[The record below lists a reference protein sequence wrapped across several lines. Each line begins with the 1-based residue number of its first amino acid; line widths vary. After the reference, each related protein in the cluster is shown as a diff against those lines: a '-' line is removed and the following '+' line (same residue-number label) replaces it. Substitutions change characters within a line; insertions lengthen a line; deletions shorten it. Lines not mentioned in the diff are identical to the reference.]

1 MVGGQRATIRWL
13 ARATDHRPLTTG
25 ASATRVESNLAFS
38 GETDPM
44 MPSTR
49 TTLGWLLLVF
59 GALVFICGVCS
70 VSAPTLVGP
79 SLGGGSN
86 DGGGWFGDSS
96 NSGGWGSDSGSDSGS
111 WDSGGWD
118 SGGSDSGSW
127 DFGGSDSGSWDS
139 GGFDSGGWDSGGSDS
154 GSW

>member
-1 MVGGQRATIRWL
+1 MT
-13 ARATDHRPLTTG
+13 
-25 ASATRVESNLAFS
+25 S
-38 GETDPM
+38 G
-44 MPSTR
+44 R

-70 VSAPTLVGP
+70 MSTPMLVGP
-79 SLGGGSN
+79 TLGGGTG
-86 DGGGWFGDSS
+86 DGGSWFSDGFDSGS
-96 NSGGWGSDSGSDSGS
+96 WGSDSGSGDA
-111 WDSGGWD
+111 GG
-118 SGGSDSGSW
+118 W